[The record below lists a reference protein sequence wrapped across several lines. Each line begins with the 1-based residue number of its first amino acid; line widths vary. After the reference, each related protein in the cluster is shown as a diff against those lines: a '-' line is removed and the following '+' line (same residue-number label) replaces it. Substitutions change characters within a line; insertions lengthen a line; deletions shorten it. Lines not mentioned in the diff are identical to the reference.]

1 MSFAIETA
9 SGRYVVRRW
18 SRLSR
23 AAMAALAVL
32 VIAMALVPSTLS
44 TYASEQLT
52 ELFLLAILAAMWNA
66 LAGYGGLISIG
77 QQAFLGIGAY
87 ATIFITQRGVP
98 PYLAMVIA
106 AVVAGYFLHVALIAR
121 SLRGGPLVPL
131 LTTFGVAIVV
141 QNSLLQIFSP
151 DVRSLGATAG
161 SITTSSWR
169 ITDALAIS
177 WFGVLVLA
185 VAVLVLGSLE
195 LFLKRTGLGREMR
208 ATAQDAGAAELV
220 GVDARAV
227 YARATAIAVAT
238 AALAGAFLAMR
249 STFEPAS
256 GPTQLIFAFE
266 AVVIGGFGSLW
277 GTLLGGIVL
286 GVAQTIGAH
295 IDPQYSILAGHL
307 VFLIVLASPRGG
319 TLAGGARR

>member
-1 MSFAIETA
+1 MIWVSVIIQGVLLGAVYALFACGLSLMFGVMRIINLA
-9 SGRYVVRRW
+9 HGDIAVVG
-18 SRLSR
+18 
-23 AAMAALAVL
+23 AYL
-32 VIAMALVPSTLS
+32 VWVVAGKAGVSPFVALV
-44 TYASEQLT
+44 
-52 ELFLLAILAAMWNA
+52 
-66 LAGYGGLISIG
+66 
-77 QQAFLGIGAY
+77 
-87 ATIFITQRGVP
+87 
-98 PYLAMVIA
+98 A
-106 AVVAGYFLHVALIAR
+106 AVPVMLVAGYFLHVALLAR

-131 LTTFGVAIVV
+131 LTTFGLAIVV

-151 DVRSLGATAG
+151 DVRSLGAAAG

-169 ITDALAIS
+169 INDALAIS
-177 WFGVLVLA
+177 WFGVLVLV

-195 LFLKRTGLGREMR
+195 LFLRRTGLGREMR

-220 GVDARAV
+220 GIDARAV

-286 GVAQTIGAH
+286 GVAQQIGAQ
-295 IDPQYSILAGHL
+295 INQADQVLAGYL
-307 VFLIVLASPRGG
+307 VFLLVLALRPQGL
-319 TLAGGARR
+319 TARRAQS